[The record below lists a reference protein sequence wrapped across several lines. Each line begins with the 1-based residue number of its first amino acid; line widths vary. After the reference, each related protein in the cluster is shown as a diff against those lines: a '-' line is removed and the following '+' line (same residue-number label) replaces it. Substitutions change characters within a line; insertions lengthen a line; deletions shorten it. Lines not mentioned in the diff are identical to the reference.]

1 MEMAHREVFL
11 KIFLKHSKLLFGFI
25 IAMVPNRS
33 DAEDI
38 LQETAMVL
46 WNKFE
51 DYEQG
56 TNFYAWAKQVAKN
69 KVYEYYKHQKRF
81 VLTDMQVLD
90 AIQQVN
96 DPVLDTLELRMAAL
110 TGCLNKLERRD
121 ILLVQARF
129 QKHLSLKKLA
139 EDNNQSVHTLYKRL
153 AHVFALLR
161 SCTQKTL
168 LAWES

>member
-1 MEMAHREVFL
+1 MDHKELFL

-38 LQETAMVL
+38 LQETAMIL
-46 WNKFE
+46 WNKFGE
-51 DYEQG
+51 YEQG

-69 KVYEYYKHQKRF
+69 KVHEYYKRQKRLI
-81 VLTDMQVLD
+81 LTDLQVLD
-90 AIQQVN
+90 TIQKAN
-96 DPVLDTLELRMAAL
+96 DPILDTLEIRMAAL
-110 TGCLNKLERRD
+110 TGCLNKLERQD

-129 QKHLSLKKLA
+129 QKNLSLKKLA
-139 EDNNQSVHTLYKRL
+139 EENNQSVHTLYKRL

-161 SCTQKTL
+161 ACTQKTL
-168 LAWES
+168 IAWDS